1 MLRQHESD
9 RSTCA
14 QSVHREGRGGGA
26 ERECQVRR
34 SEVRDAA
41 QGLLYEGDIHLRTTE
56 IHQ

>member
-1 MLRQHESD
+1 MRVTDPHVLRVFTEKGGVEVQRGNA
-9 RSTCA
+9 RSGA
-14 QSVHREGRGGGA
+14 HR
-26 ERECQVRR
+26 QR